1 LSATALTHSSETDR
15 EIQKPEHFSMGIIV
29 EGSDYKT
36 MNRNLIQQIE
46 ENEEEEEGV
55 PVCGGNL
62 SSPVVDTVNYI
73 GEIHYK
79 IGTRL
84 YIENAD

>member
-1 LSATALTHSSETDR
+1 MD
-15 EIQKPEHFSMGIIV
+15 GI
-29 EGSDYKT
+29 K
-36 MNRNLIQQIE
+36 LIQQIE
-46 ENEEEEEGV
+46 ESGEEDVVEGV
-55 PVCGGNL
+55 PVCGANL
-62 SSPVVDTVNYI
+62 VSPVTDTANFI

>member
-1 LSATALTHSSETDR
+1 LR
-15 EIQKPEHFSMGIIV
+15 EIE
-29 EGSDYKT
+29 YKT
-36 MNRNLIQQIE
+36 MDGNLVQQVK
-46 ENEEEEEGV
+46 ENEEEEEEKVEDIIGV

-62 SSPVVDTVNYI
+62 SSPVVDAVNYI

>member
-1 LSATALTHSSETDR
+1 MDNNNNNSLVQELE
-15 EIQKPEHFSMGIIV
+15 K
-29 EGSDYKT
+29 
-36 MNRNLIQQIE
+36 E
-46 ENEEEEEGV
+46 EKEKEDVIGV

-73 GEIHYK
+73 GEVHYK

>member
-1 LSATALTHSSETDR
+1 MDNNNNSLVQELE
-15 EIQKPEHFSMGIIV
+15 K
-29 EGSDYKT
+29 
-36 MNRNLIQQIE
+36 
-46 ENEEEEEGV
+46 EEEREREREGV

-62 SSPVVDTVNYI
+62 TSPVVDTVNYI
-73 GEIHYK
+73 GEVHYK

>member
-1 LSATALTHSSETDR
+1 MDNNNNNNSLVQELE
-15 EIQKPEHFSMGIIV
+15 K
-29 EGSDYKT
+29 
-36 MNRNLIQQIE
+36 E
-46 ENEEEEEGV
+46 EKEKEDVIGV

-62 SSPVVDTVNYI
+62 TSPVVDTVNYI
-73 GEIHYK
+73 GEVHYK

>member
-1 LSATALTHSSETDR
+1 MD
-15 EIQKPEHFSMGIIV
+15 G
-29 EGSDYKT
+29 
-36 MNRNLIQQIE
+36 NLVQQVK
-46 ENEEEEEGV
+46 ENKEEEEEKEEDVMGV

-62 SSPVVDTVNYI
+62 SSPVVDAINYI

>member
-1 LSATALTHSSETDR
+1 MFLFRGA
-15 EIQKPEHFSMGIIV
+15 KKG
-29 EGSDYKT
+29 T
-36 MNRNLIQQIE
+36 MDRNLIQQVE
-46 ENEEEEEGV
+46 ENEVEEEKEKDVMGV

-73 GEIHYK
+73 REVRYK
-79 IGTRL
+79 IGTKL

>member
-1 LSATALTHSSETDR
+1 MD
-15 EIQKPEHFSMGIIV
+15 
-29 EGSDYKT
+29 
-36 MNRNLIQQIE
+36 RNLIQQVD
-46 ENEEEEEGV
+46 NEEDIMGV

-73 GEIHYK
+73 AEVHYK

>member
-1 LSATALTHSSETDR
+1 MDNNNNNNSLVQELE
-15 EIQKPEHFSMGIIV
+15 K
-29 EGSDYKT
+29 
-36 MNRNLIQQIE
+36 E
-46 ENEEEEEGV
+46 EKEKEDVIGV

-73 GEIHYK
+73 GEVHYK

>member
-1 LSATALTHSSETDR
+1 MDR
-15 EIQKPEHFSMGIIV
+15 K
-29 EGSDYKT
+29 
-36 MNRNLIQQIE
+36 NLIQQVE
-46 ENEEEEEGV
+46 ENGEEDMVEGV
-55 PVCGGNL
+55 PVCGANL
-62 SSPVVDTVNYI
+62 VSPVTDTANFN

>member
-1 LSATALTHSSETDR
+1 MR
-15 EIQKPEHFSMGIIV
+15 EIE
-29 EGSDYKT
+29 YKT
-36 MNRNLIQQIE
+36 MDGNLVQQVK
-46 ENEEEEEGV
+46 ENEEKEKVEDIIGV

-62 SSPVVDTVNYI
+62 SSPVVDAVNYI

>member
-1 LSATALTHSSETDR
+1 MDNNNNNSLVQELE
-15 EIQKPEHFSMGIIV
+15 K
-29 EGSDYKT
+29 
-36 MNRNLIQQIE
+36 E
-46 ENEEEEEGV
+46 EKEKEDVIGV

-62 SSPVVDTVNYI
+62 TSPVVDTVNYI
-73 GEIHYK
+73 GEVHYK

>member
-1 LSATALTHSSETDR
+1 MDIGERRIMD
-15 EIQKPEHFSMGIIV
+15 
-29 EGSDYKT
+29 
-36 MNRNLIQQIE
+36 NNLIQQL
-46 ENEEEEEGV
+46 ENERVEQEEEGV